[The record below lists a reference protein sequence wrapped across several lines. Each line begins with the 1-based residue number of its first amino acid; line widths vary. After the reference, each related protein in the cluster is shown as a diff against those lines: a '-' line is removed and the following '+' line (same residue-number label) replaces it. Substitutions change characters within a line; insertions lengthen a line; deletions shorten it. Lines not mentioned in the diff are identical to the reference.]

1 MSTKERQNR
10 YREAV
15 RYINNASE
23 ILRTKANKKDK
34 YYQDDKYVRMAC
46 ATAYNGVLL
55 AADTYLEMKGKS
67 IEKKKGSRVKVE
79 DYRTRLAKIDN
90 KILKNFNTAYEI
102 LHIVGY
108 YEGETKSDIIR
119 SGIDSAIDVINQIKP
134 SGEVD
139 LVLDEID
146 AN

>member
-1 MSTKERQNR
+1 MSSKERQTR

-15 RYINNASE
+15 RYIANAGE

-67 IEKKKGSRVKVE
+67 IEKKKGARVSVD
-79 DYRTRLAKIDN
+79 DYRARIAKLD
-90 KILKNFNTAYEI
+90 KSLLRTFNTAYEI
-102 LHIVGY
+102 LHLVGY
-108 YEGETKSDIIR
+108 YEGETKSDIIQ
-119 SGIDSAIDVINQIKP
+119 SGIDSAIDIINYIKP
-134 SGEVD
+134 AGEPD
-139 LVLDEID
+139 LQLK
-146 AN
+146 

>member
-15 RYINNASE
+15 RYITNATE
-23 ILRTKANKKDK
+23 ILRTKGQKKDK

-55 AADTYLEMKGKS
+55 ASDTYLEMKGKS
-67 IEKKKGSRVKVE
+67 IERKKGRRVSVD
-79 DYRTRLAKIDN
+79 DYRIRLAKLD
-90 KILKNFNTAYEI
+90 KSVLKNFNTAYEI
-102 LHIVGY
+102 LHLVGY

-119 SGIDSAIDVINQIKP
+119 SGIDSAIDLINQIKP
-134 SGEVD
+134 AGEAD
-139 LVLDEID
+139 LQLNLLP
-146 AN
+146 A